1 MAMLNNQR
9 GYLPIFVAKIKVPN
23 HPSHFDHGRK
33 KSPWLV
39 RGHIFPAKNLHI
51 SVGDFQLAAS
61 PYSNHSPKQKFL
73 YPLVNVHI
81 NDGKDPPFSMG
92 KSTINGHVQ

>member
-33 KSPWLV
+33 KSTWLV

-51 SVGDFQLAAS
+51 SVGDFQLAIFQSFSQAIIPIPS
-61 PYSNHSPKQKFL
+61 
-73 YPLVNVHI
+73 
-81 NDGKDPPFSMG
+81 GKRSHNWWER
-92 KSTINGHVQ
+92 STIFNG